1 MKKTLTNIA
10 IGGGVL
16 LTCAIIAGNW
26 SITTQAFNLIGA
38 VVRGAGSITLI
49 VLGQGDSVMKSYQN
63 SSRPIRGN
71 FGDDGSGD
79 GKYIG
84 IDQLEVETEGK

>member
-1 MKKTLTNIA
+1 MKSTFFNGLKV
-10 IGGGVL
+10 GGAL
-16 LTCAIIAGNW
+16 LLCAVIAGNW
-26 SITTQAFNLIGA
+26 GIASQAVSIVGA

-49 VLGQGDSVMKSYQN
+49 LLGQGDSVMKSYQN
-63 SSRPIRGN
+63 SSTIRGN

-84 IDQLEVETEGK
+84 IDQLEVEEVK

>member
-1 MKKTLTNIA
+1 MKNTFFNALKV
-10 IGGGVL
+10 GGAFL
-16 LTCAIIAGNW
+16 LCAVIAGNW
-26 SITTQAFNLIGA
+26 GVTTQAFNLIGA

-49 VLGQGDSVMKSYQN
+49 ILGQGDSVMKSYQN
-63 SSRPIRGN
+63 SSTIRGN

-84 IDQLEVETEGK
+84 IDQLEVETEAK